1 MPSISEKYAISAL
14 RYILEK
20 GKIKKTDLLQVI
32 TSSWTL
38 DKLIPKLE
46 RDGLIDVK
54 ESVVGRRTYTL
65 SLTPKGR
72 SVAEQLKR
80 AEEAAK
86 GIVINGKEDRIK
98 ITNAPEEWRDKWKNL
113 HALFR
118 VNILEDHVTIL
129 ETNREG
135 TGKPGTF
142 NICVRENGKGHLRL
156 WCELDESFNCYHV
169 GYTLTLAPVQDMF
182 ARVRGGK

>member
-135 TGKPGTF
+135 
-142 NICVRENGKGHLRL
+142 GKGGLADDRAKARQEDQVA
-156 WCELDESFNCYHV
+156 CE
-169 GYTLTLAPVQDMF
+169 AP
-182 ARVRGGK
+182 